1 MKIKRALSLLW
12 SCLFDDD
19 FTFALKL
26 FEDEP
31 EVWRKYLR
39 LKKEHRADG
48 T

>member
-1 MKIKRALSLLW
+1 MKIRRFLYLLK
-12 SCLFDDD
+12 SCIFDDD

-39 LKKEHRADG
+39 MKKDG
-48 T
+48 NSK